1 MGGGKSPFCT
11 DSPKKMQFCT
21 DSPKKNAILYGLAEK
36 NAILYGLFFVW
47 RSGPRRCWAPEL
59 KSAEKTRERR
69 RTRGHRERGC
79 SSSPR
84 PAAPPGRRGRRPP
97 PAARRP
103 PGSEG
108 EVAGRGG
115 FWARPRA
122 TGAESDGREERGP
135 GPQACRPSVWE
146 FAAPAAS
153 ARAPASR
160 EEGGGRWGSRDGE
173 TWARVKWW
181 SS

>member
-1 MGGGKSPFCT
+1 M
-11 DSPKKMQFCT
+11 
-21 DSPKKNAILYGLAEK
+21 EE
-36 NAILYGLFFVW
+36 
-47 RSGPRRCWAPEL
+47 APLSDETSDCHAQL
-59 KSAEKTRERR
+59 VVSTV
-69 RTRGHRERGC
+69 
-79 SSSPR
+79 
-84 PAAPPGRRGRRPP
+84 AAPI
-97 PAARRP
+97 
-103 PGSEG
+103 
-108 EVAGRGG
+108 
-115 FWARPRA
+115 FPR
-122 TGAESDGREERGP
+122 DGREERGP